1 MKHSSVVKRT
11 KYCALSYL
19 MIIIT
24 ICNIELYMLYVFEI
38 KIYKQLLPLLSVIPQ
53 LCPLSI

>member
-24 ICNIELYMLYVFEI
+24 IYNIILYMLYVFEI
-38 KIYKQLLPLLSVIPQ
+38 KFTNSYCHYYQ
-53 LCPLSI
+53 

>member
-1 MKHSSVVKRT
+1 MKHSSIVKRT

-38 KIYKQLLPLLSVIPQ
+38 KLQTVTAIIISNPST
-53 LCPLSI
+53 CPLSI